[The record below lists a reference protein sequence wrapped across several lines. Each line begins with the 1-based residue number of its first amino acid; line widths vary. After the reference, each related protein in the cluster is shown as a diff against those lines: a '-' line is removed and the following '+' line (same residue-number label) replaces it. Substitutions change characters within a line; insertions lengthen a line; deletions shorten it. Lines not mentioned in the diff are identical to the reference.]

1 MISWFEKLERIKQIT
16 EDEKR
21 KQREHES
28 FVRSSVCSFN
38 RRRVALGL
46 RPRDE
51 HGRTIYDK

>member
-1 MISWFEKLERIKQIT
+1 MISWFEKLERRKQII

-21 KQREHES
+21 KKREYDS
-28 FVRSSVCSFN
+28 FVRSSVSSFN
-38 RRRVALGL
+38 QRRVAAGL